1 MEDEMKRKKVRLLA
15 VMVLIVVIGA
25 GLWWSF
31 GRSSSDLPGT
41 ILASGFIE
49 ARDVSIAAE
58 TGGRIAEISADE
70 GDHIAAGTT
79 LIRLDDSLLMAQ
91 KRQAEANVNLA
102 RAYLEQAVIAR
113 DGAEKA
119 WENALE
125 VQRNP
130 MELESR
136 IITAE
141 GELALAELNLAKA
154 EELETEWNLAVAEI
168 QLDTAQKLLENFERA
183 EHTVGMG
190 SQYDRMAK
198 TIPAAGELAIAELNL
213 DYQTELIDYFSIP
226 AAELRVATAQKAL
239 QNLLAIRDNP
249 QELNTIVDNTHNA
262 YQASVVAAEAAE
274 LQVEQAEASL
284 NVINVQIDK
293 LTVASPVSG
302 VVASR
307 HAEAGEIAQPGLPIL
322 SVTELDEVTL
332 TAYIP
337 ERAIGLVKL
346 GQEVQVSVDSYP
358 DEYFS
363 GTIVYISPNAL
374 FTPKNIQLKDE
385 REKMVFAVKIRLANL
400 EQKLKPGMPADARI
414 LTGVEGE

>member
-1 MEDEMKRKKVRLLA
+1 MKRKKIRLLA

-31 GRSSSDLPGT
+31 GRSSSDLPGA

-102 RAYLEQAVIAR
+102 RAYLEQAVIVR

-119 WENALE
+119 WENALD
-125 VQRNP
+125 VQSNP
-130 MELESR
+130 LELETR
-136 IITAE
+136 IIAAQGELEMAELNLLREKEIENDLGVPLAEIRFDTAEKVLENLETLKSLDWFSIYTMRKEIYPAE
-141 GELALAELNLAKA
+141 GELDMAELSLAYQK
-154 EELETEWNLAVAEI
+154 ELK
-168 QLDTAQKLLENFERA
+168 KLWS
-183 EHTVGMG
+183 V
-190 SQYDRMAK
+190 
-198 TIPAAGELAIAELNL
+198 
-213 DYQTELIDYFSIP
+213 P
-226 AAELRVATAQKAL
+226 AAEFRVATAQKAL

-249 QELNTIVDNTHNA
+249 QELNTAVDNAHNA
-262 YQASVVAAEAAE
+262 YQASAVAAEAAE

-322 SVTELDEVTL
+322 SITELDEVTL

-358 DEYFS
+358 DEYFP

-385 REKMVFAVKIRLANL
+385 REKMVFAVKISLANL

-414 LTGVEGE
+414 LTGVEGG

>member
-1 MEDEMKRKKVRLLA
+1 MKRKKIRLLA
-15 VMVLIVVIGA
+15 VMVVIVVIGA

-31 GRSSSDLPGT
+31 GRSSSDLPGA

-49 ARDVSIAAE
+49 ATDISISAE
-58 TGGRIAEISADE
+58 TGGRIAEISAEE

-79 LIRLDDSLLMAQ
+79 LIRLDGALLMAQ

-119 WENALE
+119 WENALD
-125 VQRNP
+125 VQSNP
-130 MELESR
+130 LELETR
-136 IITAE
+136 IIAAQGELEMAELNLLREKEIENDLGVPLAEIRFDTAEKVLENLETLKSLDWFSIYTMRKEIYPAE
-141 GELALAELNLAKA
+141 GELDMAELSLAYQK
-154 EELETEWNLAVAEI
+154 ELE
-168 QLDTAQKLLENFERA
+168 KLWS
-183 EHTVGMG
+183 V
-190 SQYDRMAK
+190 
-198 TIPAAGELAIAELNL
+198 PA
-213 DYQTELIDYFSIP
+213 T
-226 AAELRVATAQKAL
+226 ELRVATAQKAL

-249 QELNTIVDNTHNA
+249 QELNTAVDNAHNA

>member
-1 MEDEMKRKKVRLLA
+1 MKRKKIRLLA
-15 VMVLIVVIGA
+15 VMVVIVVIGA

-31 GRSSSDLPGT
+31 GHSSSDQSGT
-41 ILASGFIE
+41 ILTSGFIE
-49 ARDVSIAAE
+49 ARDVSISAE

-70 GDHIAAGTT
+70 GDHITAGTT

-119 WENALE
+119 WENALD
-125 VQRNP
+125 VQSNP
-130 MELESR
+130 LELETR
-136 IITAE
+136 IIAAQGELEMAELNLLREKEIENDLGVPLAEIRFDTAEKVLENLEVLKSLDWFSIYTMRKEIYPAE
-141 GELALAELNLAKA
+141 GELDMAELSLAYQK
-154 EELETEWNLAVAEI
+154 ELE
-168 QLDTAQKLLENFERA
+168 KLWS
-183 EHTVGMG
+183 V
-190 SQYDRMAK
+190 
-198 TIPAAGELAIAELNL
+198 PA
-213 DYQTELIDYFSIP
+213 S
-226 AAELRVATAQKAL
+226 ELRVATAQKAL

-249 QELNTIVDNTHNA
+249 QELNTAVDNAHNA
-262 YQASVVAAEAAE
+262 YQGSVVAAEAAE

-363 GTIVYISPNAL
+363 GIIVYIAPNAL

>member
-1 MEDEMKRKKVRLLA
+1 MKRKKIRLLA
-15 VMVLIVVIGA
+15 IALLVVVIVA

-31 GRSSSDLPGT
+31 GHSSSDQSGT
-41 ILASGFIE
+41 ILTSGFIE
-49 ARDVSIAAE
+49 ARDVTIAAE

-70 GDHIAAGTT
+70 GDHITAGTT
-79 LIRLDDSLLMAQ
+79 LIRLDDALLMAQ

-102 RAYLEQAVIAR
+102 RAGLEQALIAR
-113 DGAEKA
+113 DGAKKA
-119 WENALE
+119 WENALD
-125 VQRNP
+125 VQSNP
-130 MELESR
+130 L
-136 IITAE
+136 
-141 GELALAELNLAKA
+141 
-154 EELETEWNLAVAEI
+154 ELETRI
-168 QLDTAQKLLENFERA
+168 
-183 EHTVGMG
+183 
-190 SQYDRMAK
+190 
-198 TIPAAGELAIAELNL
+198 IAARGELEIAELNL
-213 DYQTELIDYFSIP
+213 LREKEIESDLRVPLAEIRYDTAEKVLENLEILKSLDWFSIYTMRKEIYP
-226 AAELRVATAQKAL
+226 AEGELGMAELSLAYQKELEKLWSLPATELRVATAQKAL

-249 QELNTIVDNTHNA
+249 QALNAAVDNAHNA
-262 YQASVVAAEAAE
+262 YEASVVAAEAAG

-293 LTVASPVSG
+293 LTVTSPISG

-307 HAEAGEIAQPGLPIL
+307 HAEPGEIAQPGLPIL

-363 GTIVYISPNAL
+363 GAIVYIAPNAL

-385 REKMVFAVKIRLANL
+385 REKMVFAVKISLANP

-414 LTGVEGE
+414 LTGVEGK

>member
-1 MEDEMKRKKVRLLA
+1 MKRKKIRLLA

-70 GDHIAAGTT
+70 GDHVAAGTT

-119 WENALE
+119 WENALD
-125 VQRNP
+125 VQSNP
-130 MELESR
+130 LELETR
-136 IITAE
+136 IIAAQGELEMAELNLLREKEIENDLGVPLAEIRFDTAEKVLENLETLKSLDWFSIYTMRKEIYPAE
-141 GELALAELNLAKA
+141 GELDMAELSLTYQK
-154 EELETEWNLAVAEI
+154 ELE
-168 QLDTAQKLLENFERA
+168 KLWS
-183 EHTVGMG
+183 V
-190 SQYDRMAK
+190 
-198 TIPAAGELAIAELNL
+198 
-213 DYQTELIDYFSIP
+213 P
-226 AAELRVATAQKAL
+226 AAEFRVATAQKAL

-249 QELNTIVDNTHNA
+249 QELNTAVDNAHNA

-293 LTVASPVSG
+293 LTVASPISG

>member
-1 MEDEMKRKKVRLLA
+1 MKRKKIRLLA

-102 RAYLEQAVIAR
+102 RAYLEQAIIVR
-113 DGAEKA
+113 DGVEKA
-119 WENALE
+119 WENALD
-125 VQRNP
+125 VQSNP
-130 MELESR
+130 LELETR
-136 IITAE
+136 IIAAQGELEMAELNLLREKEIENDLGVPLAEIRFDTAEKVLENLETLKSLDWFSIYTMRKEIYPAE
-141 GELALAELNLAKA
+141 GELDMAELSLAYQK
-154 EELETEWNLAVAEI
+154 ELK
-168 QLDTAQKLLENFERA
+168 KLWS
-183 EHTVGMG
+183 V
-190 SQYDRMAK
+190 
-198 TIPAAGELAIAELNL
+198 
-213 DYQTELIDYFSIP
+213 P
-226 AAELRVATAQKAL
+226 AAEFRVATAQKAL

-249 QELNTIVDNTHNA
+249 QELNTAVDNAHNA

-322 SVTELDEVTL
+322 SVTELDKVTL

>member
-1 MEDEMKRKKVRLLA
+1 MEGEMKRKKIRLLA

-31 GRSSSDLPGT
+31 GHSSSDLPGT

-70 GDHIAAGTT
+70 GDHVAAGTT

-119 WENALE
+119 WENALD
-125 VQRNP
+125 VQSNP
-130 MELESR
+130 LELETR
-136 IITAE
+136 IIAAQGELEMAELNLLREKEIENDLGVPLAEIRFDTAEKVLENLETLKSLDWFSIYTMRKEIYPAE
-141 GELALAELNLAKA
+141 GELDMAELSLAYQK
-154 EELETEWNLAVAEI
+154 ELEKLWSVPAV
-168 QLDTAQKLLENFERA
+168 
-183 EHTVGMG
+183 
-190 SQYDRMAK
+190 
-198 TIPAAGELAIAELNL
+198 
-213 DYQTELIDYFSIP
+213 
-226 AAELRVATAQKAL
+226 ELRVATAQKAL

-249 QELNTIVDNTHNA
+249 QELNTAVDNAHNA

-293 LTVASPVSG
+293 LTVASPISG

-385 REKMVFAVKIRLANL
+385 REKMVFAVKISLANL

>member
-1 MEDEMKRKKVRLLA
+1 MKRKKIRLLA

-31 GRSSSDLPGT
+31 GRSSSDLPGA

-102 RAYLEQAVIAR
+102 RAYLEQAVIVR

-119 WENALE
+119 WENALD
-125 VQRNP
+125 VQSNP
-130 MELESR
+130 LELETR
-136 IITAE
+136 IIAAQGELEMAELNLLREKEIENDLGVPLAEIRFDTAEKVLENLETLKSLDWFSIYTMRKEIYPAE
-141 GELALAELNLAKA
+141 GELDMAELSLAYQK
-154 EELETEWNLAVAEI
+154 ELE
-168 QLDTAQKLLENFERA
+168 KLWS
-183 EHTVGMG
+183 V
-190 SQYDRMAK
+190 
-198 TIPAAGELAIAELNL
+198 
-213 DYQTELIDYFSIP
+213 P
-226 AAELRVATAQKAL
+226 AAEFRVATAQKAL

-249 QELNTIVDNTHNA
+249 QELNTAVDNAHNA
-262 YQASVVAAEAAE
+262 YQASAVAAEAAE

-322 SVTELDEVTL
+322 SITELDEVTL

-385 REKMVFAVKIRLANL
+385 REKMVFAVKISLANL

-414 LTGVEGE
+414 LTGVEGG

>member
-1 MEDEMKRKKVRLLA
+1 MKRKKIRLLA

-31 GRSSSDLPGT
+31 GRSSSDLPGA

-102 RAYLEQAVIAR
+102 RAYLEQAVIVR

-119 WENALE
+119 WENALD
-125 VQRNP
+125 VQSNP
-130 MELESR
+130 LELETR
-136 IITAE
+136 IIAAQGELEMAELNLLREKEIENDLGVPLAEIRFDTAEKVLENLETLKSLDWFSIYTMRKEIYPAE
-141 GELALAELNLAKA
+141 GELDMAELSLAYQK
-154 EELETEWNLAVAEI
+154 ELK
-168 QLDTAQKLLENFERA
+168 KLWS
-183 EHTVGMG
+183 V
-190 SQYDRMAK
+190 
-198 TIPAAGELAIAELNL
+198 
-213 DYQTELIDYFSIP
+213 P
-226 AAELRVATAQKAL
+226 AAEFRVATAQKAL

-249 QELNTIVDNTHNA
+249 QELNTAVDNAHNA
-262 YQASVVAAEAAE
+262 YQASAVAAEAAE

-322 SVTELDEVTL
+322 SITELDEVTL

-358 DEYFS
+358 DEYFP

-385 REKMVFAVKIRLANL
+385 REKMVFAVKISLANL

>member
-1 MEDEMKRKKVRLLA
+1 MKRKKIRLLA

-102 RAYLEQAVIAR
+102 RAYLEQAVIVR

-119 WENALE
+119 WENALD
-125 VQRNP
+125 VQSNP
-130 MELESR
+130 LELETR
-136 IITAE
+136 IIAAQGELEMAELNLLREKEIENDLGVPLAEIRFDTAEKVLENLETLKSLDWFSIYTMRKEIYPAE
-141 GELALAELNLAKA
+141 GELDMAELSLAYQK
-154 EELETEWNLAVAEI
+154 ELK
-168 QLDTAQKLLENFERA
+168 KLWS
-183 EHTVGMG
+183 V
-190 SQYDRMAK
+190 
-198 TIPAAGELAIAELNL
+198 
-213 DYQTELIDYFSIP
+213 P
-226 AAELRVATAQKAL
+226 AAEFRVATAQKAL

-249 QELNTIVDNTHNA
+249 QELNTAVDNAHNA
-262 YQASVVAAEAAE
+262 YQASAVAAEAAE

-322 SVTELDEVTL
+322 SITELDEVTL

-358 DEYFS
+358 DEYFP

-385 REKMVFAVKIRLANL
+385 REKMVFAVKISLANL

-414 LTGVEGE
+414 LTGVEGG

>member
-1 MEDEMKRKKVRLLA
+1 MKRKKIRLLA

-31 GRSSSDLPGT
+31 GRSSSDLPGA
-41 ILASGFIE
+41 ILTSGFIE
-49 ARDVSIAAE
+49 ARDVSISAE
-58 TGGRIAEISADE
+58 TGGRIVEISADE
-70 GDHIAAGTT
+70 GDHVAAGTT

-91 KRQAEANVNLA
+91 KRRAEANVNLA

-119 WENALE
+119 WENALD
-125 VQRNP
+125 VQSNP
-130 MELESR
+130 LELEAR
-136 IITAE
+136 ISAAQGELEMAELNLLREKEIENDLGVPLAEIRFDTAEKVLENLETLKSLDWFSIYTMRKEIYPAE
-141 GELALAELNLAKA
+141 GELDMAELSLAYQK
-154 EELETEWNLAVAEI
+154 ELE
-168 QLDTAQKLLENFERA
+168 KLWS
-183 EHTVGMG
+183 V
-190 SQYDRMAK
+190 
-198 TIPAAGELAIAELNL
+198 
-213 DYQTELIDYFSIP
+213 P
-226 AAELRVATAQKAL
+226 AAEFRVATAQKAL

-249 QELNTIVDNTHNA
+249 QELNTAVDNAHNA
-262 YQASVVAAEAAE
+262 YQASAVAAEAAE

-293 LTVASPVSG
+293 LTVASPISG

-363 GTIVYISPNAL
+363 GTIVYIAPNAL

>member
-1 MEDEMKRKKVRLLA
+1 MKGKKIKLL
-15 VMVLIVVIGA
+15 VVLLIIVATGV
-25 GLWWSF
+25 GLWWGF
-31 GRSSSDLPGT
+31 GHSAVESPGE
-41 ILASGFIE
+41 ILTSGFIE

-58 TGGRIAEISADE
+58 TGGRIAEITVDE
-70 GDHIAAGTT
+70 GDQITAGAT
-79 LIRLDDSLLMAQ
+79 LIILDDSLLTAQ

-102 RAYLEQAVIAR
+102 RAFLQQAVIAR
-113 DGAEKA
+113 DGAETA

-136 IITAE
+136 IIVAE
-141 GELALAELNLAKA
+141 GELALAKLNLAKA

-168 QLDTAQKLLENFERA
+168 QLDTAQKLLENFQKA

-198 TIPAAGELAIAELNL
+198 TIPAAGEMAIAELNL

-239 QNLLAIRDNP
+239 GNLLAIRDNP
-249 QELNTIVDNTHNA
+249 QELNTAVDNAYTA
-262 YQASVVAAEAAE
+262 YQAAVAATEAAE

-284 NVINVQIDK
+284 NVINVQLDK

-302 VVASR
+302 VVVSR
-307 HAEAGEIAQPGLPIL
+307 NAEAGEIAQPGFPIL
-322 SVTELDEVTL
+322 TVTGLDEVTL
-332 TAYIP
+332 TAYVP
-337 ERAIGLVKL
+337 ERKIGLVKL

-358 DEYFS
+358 DEYFP

-374 FTPKNIQLKDE
+374 FTPKNIQLKEE
-385 REKMVFAVKIRLANL
+385 REKMVFAVKISLANP
-400 EQKLKPGMPADARI
+400 EQKLKSGMPADARI
-414 LTGVEGE
+414 LTDAEGK